1 KLAPSALRGRDPRFH
16 LADNGQWS
24 SWERPVPLP
33 RHIDNHQARTSV
45 REGSPDRQR
54 TQKRY
59 SIVLRADPR
68 LVRPRST
75 KRVLRDL
82 SIASAWTRCSPASGR
97 NLRRGAVFQT
107 YVGQT

>member
-1 KLAPSALRGRDPRFH
+1 MLSPHRQDSPEKLAPSTLRGRDPRFH
-16 LADNGQWS
+16 LADKGHLS
-24 SWERPVPLP
+24 SWDRPVPLP

-59 SIVLRADPR
+59 SIILHAGPL

-75 KRVLRDL
+75 KRVLREL
-82 SIASAWTRCSPASGR
+82 SIVSALTRRSESDI
-97 NLRRGAVFQT
+97 
-107 YVGQT
+107 